1 MAFFG
6 KSLSSRKIDIDTK
19 SLSSDDPDVLKRL
32 HRIESNFDRLDEIL
46 SDLEARFELDERLT
60 AEVDQEIDVNKIG
73 KKKPR

>member
-60 AEVDQEIDVNKIG
+60 AEVDQEIEVNKIG